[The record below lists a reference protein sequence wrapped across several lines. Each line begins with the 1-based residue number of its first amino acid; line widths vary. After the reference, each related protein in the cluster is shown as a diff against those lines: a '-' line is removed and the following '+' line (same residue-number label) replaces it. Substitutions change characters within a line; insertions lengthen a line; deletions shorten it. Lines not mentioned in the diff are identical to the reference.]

1 MSEKITKLVANLLDG
16 IHSVSTSETIVG
28 EPRAAGDAMVIPVH
42 RVKIAFGAGS
52 ATAGAHKG
60 KVGGD
65 TGGQGAGG
73 AIELEPV
80 AAIAVGKDG
89 HAHVLTVE
97 GDSSNTWTALLQ
109 EVPDL
114 LGKIAHTMGDRV
126 SYELKHRGV
135 AGELEST
142 TESAEAKK
150 AD

>member
-1 MSEKITKLVANLLDG
+1 MTDKITKLVGNLLDG
-16 IHSVSTSETIVG
+16 IHGVSKSETIVG
-28 EPRAAGDAMVIPVH
+28 EPRAAGEATVIPVH

-52 ATAGAHKG
+52 ASAGAHRG
-60 KVGGD
+60 AVGGD

-97 GDSSNTWTALLQ
+97 GDASSTWTALLQ

-114 LGKIAHTMGDRV
+114 IGKIAHTLGDRV
-126 SYELKHRGV
+126 NYELKHRGV
-135 AGELEST
+135 AGELEAKND
-142 TESAEAKK
+142 AE
-150 AD
+150 DGDD

>member
-1 MSEKITKLVANLLDG
+1 MTDKITKLVGNLLDG
-16 IHSVSTSETIVG
+16 IHGVSKSETIVG
-28 EPRAAGDAMVIPVH
+28 EPRAAGEATVIPVH

-97 GDSSNTWTALLQ
+97 GDSGSTWSALLQ

-114 LGKIAHTMGDRV
+114 VTKLAHTFGDRV
-126 SYELKHRGV
+126 SHELKHRGV
-135 AGELEST
+135 AGELEEST
-142 TESAEAKK
+142 ETVEAKK
-150 AD
+150 GD

>member
-1 MSEKITKLVANLLDG
+1 MTEKITKLVANLLDG
-16 IHSVSTSETIVG
+16 IHGISRSETIVG
-28 EPRAAGDAMVIPVH
+28 EPRQAGDATVIPVH

-52 ATAGAHKG
+52 ANAGAHRG

-89 HAHVLTVE
+89 HAHVLTVDS
-97 GDSSNTWTALLQ
+97 DSSSTWTALLQ

-114 LGKIAHTMGDRV
+114 LGRIAHTMGDRV

-135 AGELEST
+135 AGELDGAKET
-142 TESAEAKK
+142 AEVDK
-150 AD
+150 DD